1 MGDEMS
7 MFRQLFSILPGA
19 KVRSQPYDGPCATES
34 FVASRLK
41 RQGSVAPF
49 PRQSDPLPT
58 ADDHFGAQ
66 LLRLAAERADH
77 PPPAA
82 PEHVTLSPNAGL

>member
-1 MGDEMS
+1 MTN
-7 MFRQLFSILPGA
+7 FLRQLRTILPGA
-19 KVRSQPYDGPCATES
+19 PIERCEGPCAAQL
-34 FVASRLK
+34 FIASRIK
-41 RQGSVAPF
+41 RQGSAVPF
-49 PRQSDPLPT
+49 PRKNDPIPGVDT
-58 ADDHFGAQ
+58 HFGAQ